1 VSRSFYDVILL
12 GMDTST
18 LACGALL
25 AKRGFRVLVLGQQ
38 IPTAE
43 YSVGPYR
50 LPRAPFTWSAA
61 RSPVA
66 QRMLTELG
74 CGPNMRR
81 LSQPLEPAYQVALPG
96 HRFDVPTA
104 EADLEREIEREFNE
118 VKRPAREHFRQLRER
133 AEATDRLLARDI
145 ALPPQ
150 TFLERRELARAAAGI
165 GLDRDGGV
173 RDPLM
178 ELPERHPFRAAALV
192 PTCFAASVES
202 SSLTPLQLCRLQ
214 AGLVIQA
221 AQLTGGAASLHA
233 LLADRIRSCSGELR
247 PGEHAAEILVRR
259 GAVHGVRLFGTDEE
273 VGASVVA
280 TCLDLNVL
288 TRLLEDRRPLLELF
302 ERIGEPQPRQYRYT
316 MNVVLQRGALPDGMA
331 RDVYCVRDVSKPLA
345 YDNVFHI
352 EAARADRHAVLC
364 VETLIA
370 ARTVEERDDTLD
382 HTRERL
388 IDALAEIMPFVR
400 EHILAIDS
408 PHDGRPP
415 HGEGDTPLT
424 VEVGERRGPQTMR
437 GVYAFPVTSA
447 LGLCAMPV
455 RTTIGGLLLCGSQ
468 VAPGLGVEGELL
480 AASAAARVVCRAD
493 RKQPWLRRR
502 LWPKVEM

>member
-12 GMDTST
+12 GMDTSS

-38 IPTAE
+38 VPAAE
-43 YSVGPYR
+43 YTVGPYK

-66 QRMLTELG
+66 QRMMTELG
-74 CGPNMRR
+74 CGPSMRR

-96 HRFDVPTA
+96 HRFDVPTS
-104 EADLEREIEREFNE
+104 ESELEREIEREFSE

-133 AEATDRLLARDI
+133 AEATDRLLARDL

-165 GLDRDGGV
+165 GLDRDGAA

-178 ELPERHPFRAAALV
+178 ELPERHAFRAAALV

-202 SSLTPLQLCRLQ
+202 STLTPLQLCRLQ
-214 AGLVIQA
+214 AGLAIQA

-247 PGEHAAEILVRR
+247 PSEHAAEILIRR
-259 GAVHGVRLFGTDEE
+259 GTVHGVRLFGSDEE

-280 TCLDLNVL
+280 TSLDLSAL
-288 TRLLEDRRPLLELF
+288 TRLLEDRRPVLELF
-302 ERIGEPQPRQYRYT
+302 ERIGEPQARQYRYT
-316 MNVVLQRGALPDGMA
+316 LNVVLQRGALPDGMA
-331 RDVYCVRDVSKPLA
+331 RDVYYVRDVAKPLA
-345 YDNVFHI
+345 YDNVLHI
-352 EAARADRHAVLC
+352 ESARADRHTNLC

-370 ARTVEERDDTLD
+370 ARTVEERDESLD
-382 HTRERL
+382 HMRERV
-388 IDALAEIMPFVR
+388 IDALAELMPFVR
-400 EHILAIDS
+400 EHIVAIDS

-415 HGEGDTPLT
+415 LATDGSPLAHDIA
-424 VEVGERRGPQTMR
+424 ERRGPHTMR

-455 RTTIGGLLLCGSQ
+455 RTTIGGLLLCGTQ
-468 VAPGLGVEGELL
+468 VTPGLGLEGELL